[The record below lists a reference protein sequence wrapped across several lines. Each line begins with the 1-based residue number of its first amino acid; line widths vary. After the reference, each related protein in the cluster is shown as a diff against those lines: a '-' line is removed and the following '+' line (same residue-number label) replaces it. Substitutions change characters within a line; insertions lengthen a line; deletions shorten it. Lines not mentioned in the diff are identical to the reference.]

1 MSQQAL
7 AQCGLYVIYRN
18 FRLVEN
24 LVTLGGVSHV
34 DFCQHLAPAV
44 AHTCL
49 HKDNY
54 KDLDSNSAFDVDID
68 YISIMLPRGLTQ
80 KVMMTMLNRDTTY
93 RRACKICIKAH
104 ISTEHCPH
112 KLL

>member
-7 AQCGLYVIYRN
+7 ECGLYVIYRN
-18 FRLVEN
+18 FWLVEN

-49 HKDNY
+49 HKDTI
-54 KDLDSNSAFDVDID
+54 KTS
-68 YISIMLPRGLTQ
+68 ISICRHQL
-80 KVMMTMLNRDTTY
+80 
-93 RRACKICIKAH
+93 
-104 ISTEHCPH
+104 H
-112 KLL
+112 KYNAAEGVNSESDDDDVE